1 VNEWYRSTLL
11 SRGDDKNTARIVVVM
26 QRVSQNDLVG
36 YLQESGG
43 FETLNLP
50 AVGQREE
57 TYQLSAGGFY
67 TRKPGELLHPAH
79 ESVDVLRELQR
90 EMGPIAFSA
99 QYQQTPSP
107 PGGNIIR
114 RKWLQN
120 TYTDV
125 GMQPGDRL
133 IMSWD
138 IALSETQGSDY
149 SVCVVLLVRN
159 EVIHVLE
166 VIRGKFPFE
175 VLKRKIIE
183 VKQRYRVST
192 LLIESSPI
200 SLGLIQ
206 SLREQSINVAQFKP
220 STDKRA
226 RVIAQ
231 CDLFA
236 GGSIRLPVK
245 APWLESFL
253 NELLSFPG
261 RHDDQVDALVQG
273 IEWARTNWRRR
284 VYVGTYIGA
293 T

>member
-1 VNEWYRSTLL
+1 ML

-36 YLQESGG
+36 YLQERGG

-50 AVGQREE
+50 AVAQREE
-57 TYQLSAGGFY
+57 TYQLGAGGLY
-67 TRKPGELLHPAH
+67 TRKQGELLHPAH

-99 QYQQTPSP
+99 QYQQTPTP

-125 GMQPGDRL
+125 SMQPGDRL

-159 EVIHVLE
+159 EIIHVLE

-175 VLKRKIIE
+175 VLKRKIME
-183 VKQRYRVST
+183 VKQRYRLST
-192 LLIESSPI
+192 LLIRIFPDQPRTDSKPTRTI
-200 SLGLIQ
+200 YQRGTI
-206 SLREQSINVAQFKP
+206 KP

-245 APWLESFL
+245 APWLETFL

-284 VYVGTYIGA
+284 VHVGTYIGA